1 MFPRQFHA
9 ITPFE
14 LNIYIQNYIF
24 FIASDDKVLKFHL
37 KSKNQSNEQEK
48 GGWIR
53 KVFKTINAYIL
64 HDDTAQA
71 DFFQSTNN

>member
-9 ITPFE
+9 IAPFE

-37 KSKNQSNEQEK
+37 KPKNQSNE
-48 GGWIR
+48 
-53 KVFKTINAYIL
+53 
-64 HDDTAQA
+64 
-71 DFFQSTNN
+71 